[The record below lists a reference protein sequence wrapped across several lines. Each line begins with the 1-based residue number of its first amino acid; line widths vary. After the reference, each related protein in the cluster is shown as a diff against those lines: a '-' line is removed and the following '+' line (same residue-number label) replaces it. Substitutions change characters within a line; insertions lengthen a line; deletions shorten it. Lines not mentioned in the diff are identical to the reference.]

1 MIAATAKIGGSMGR
15 PRTRPTFKRDTPR
28 RKFVHRLHDVV
39 GRRTF
44 QEIADVVG
52 VSRITVSKWFSG
64 DNLPDLDYWPKLA
77 KALGLKDWRD
87 LLPPS

>member
-1 MIAATAKIGGSMGR
+1 MAGRGSTLVGSMGR
-15 PRTRPTFKRDTPR
+15 PRTRPKFKRDTPR
-28 RKFVHRLHDVV
+28 RKFVHHLHDVV

-64 DNLPDLDYWPKLA
+64 DNLPDLNYWPKLA